1 MIKSF
6 IYQSKDPIWNKLS
19 GFNWLSCYHTYIKH
33 LVYEIIIIQYWNI
46 VCTICMFTC
55 MTAWHLPIYPSIY
68 LSQLCAQVYISTVNN
83 NISNNYSMCLIYQNQ
98 TPYITYTRH
107 TNIRTQY
114 EHHDNDPL
122 RIDVNELIK
131 TILVIV
137 NHV

>member
-1 MIKSF
+1 
-6 IYQSKDPIWNKLS
+6 
-19 GFNWLSCYHTYIKH
+19 
-33 LVYEIIIIQYWNI
+33 
-46 VCTICMFTC
+46 
-55 MTAWHLPIYPSIY
+55 
-68 LSQLCAQVYISTVNN
+68 
-83 NISNNYSMCLIYQNQ
+83 MCLIYQNQ

-114 EHHDNDPL
+114 EPHDNDPL